1 MPHSVFWENQF
12 GVNQVIKTSGTSA
25 ANIRNIIDQGGQFTA
40 HILPPAI
47 APIVAESD
55 PLMIPGGITSTLP
68 VADLIRDA
76 ISKFLGS
83 GDGSPEVVSGPPAAI
98 PQNAPIGGGLMIPDL
113 TSMVTGGCGPRPK
126 VQYIALPDGT
136 VGCPSGYH
144 PEKSGRGYCVRNRRM
159 NPLNPRALAR
169 AGRRVGGFARAVKR
183 ARSLKRVCASL

>member
-12 GVNQVIKTSGTSA
+12 GVNQVIPTSGTTA
-25 ANIRNIIDQGGQFTA
+25 ANIRNLIDQGAQWTQHVA
-40 HILPPAI
+40 PATSGL
-47 APIVAESD
+47 VANPD
-55 PLMIPGGITSTLP
+55 PLMIPGGVGSTVP
-68 VADLIRDA
+68 WGDIIRDQ
-76 ISKFLGS
+76 ITRLLGT
-83 GDGSPEVVSGPPAAI
+83 GDGNGPVVSGPPATI

-113 TSMVTGGCGPRPK
+113 TSMVTGGCGSRPK

-183 ARSLKRVCASL
+183 ARTLKRVCASL